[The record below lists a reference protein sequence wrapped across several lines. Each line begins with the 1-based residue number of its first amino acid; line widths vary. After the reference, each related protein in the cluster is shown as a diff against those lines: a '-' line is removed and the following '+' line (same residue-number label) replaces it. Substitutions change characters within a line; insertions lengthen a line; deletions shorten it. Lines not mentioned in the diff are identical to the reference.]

1 MKKFSHRFSLFAFCS
16 LLTAYYLLLTTGV
29 AHAFCPVCTV
39 AVAAGVGLS
48 RWLGVDD
55 TISGLWVGALTV
67 SMSLWTINWLKEKGW
82 IKNFWWN
89 PLIFIAYYIMIL
101 IPFWKT
107 DIISFHP
114 SNLILGVDK
123 ILFGVVTGSA
133 AFTIGYLFHLML
145 KEHNHGKSYFPYQK
159 IVYSISPLIILA
171 VIFYFITKK

>member
-1 MKKFSHRFSLFAFCS
+1 MKKYTFRPSLFALCS
-16 LLTAYYLLLTTGV
+16 LLTTYYLLLTTSA

-67 SMSLWTINWLKEKGW
+67 SMSLWTINWLTEKKY

-89 PLIFIAYYIMIL
+89 PLIFVAYYIMVL
-101 IPFWKT
+101 LPFWKT

-123 ILFGVVTGSA
+123 ILFGVLVGSA
-133 AFTIGYLFHLML
+133 AFTIGYVVHLLL
-145 KEHNHGKSYFPYQK
+145 KEYHGGKSYFPYQK
-159 IVYSISPLIILA
+159 IVFSISPLIILA
-171 VIFYFITKK
+171 VIFYFITKR